1 MQRTLTFRKYW
12 RILYAPLSTGSLESV
27 YSLMLEYGDGGGV
40 SWNRPSI
47 WRPSMSPCS
56 EPDPLG
62 VMNSGNSTEAL
73 DADLKDARADVLD

>member
-1 MQRTLTFRKYW
+1 
-12 RILYAPLSTGSLESV
+12 
-27 YSLMLEYGDGGGV
+27 MLEYGDGGGV